1 MEHMVLL
8 VGAATHAEERS
19 IVSDSTAE
27 IYLLIAIFAIGKQKS
42 VLAKQHRMHFVTS
55 DEIAKSDRSRL

>member
-27 IYLLIAIFAIGKQKS
+27 IYLLITIFAIGEQKS
-42 VLAKQHRMHFVTS
+42 VLAK
-55 DEIAKSDRSRL
+55 